1 MNKRN
6 INIRKKIRQVLSTG
20 EELSSSQILDR
31 MIDIQTVTSSKGGVV
46 NTQRRSKAGPPT
58 LRQLSAILPI
68 EAKKSGFDVKAKQTL
83 WVTREE

>member
-6 INIRKKIRQVLSTG
+6 QRIRKKIKQVLSTG

-46 NTQRRSKAGPPT
+46 NSKRRSKACPPT
-58 LRQLSAILPI
+58 LRQLSAILPV
-68 EAKKSGFDVKAKQTL
+68 EAKKSGFDFKAKQTL
-83 WVTREE
+83 WIAREK